1 MLLAKTESRLD
12 IRKNLY
18 SQWVVSKWNKL
29 PQTAIDAPS
38 LLSFNDNYLTCVFK
52 WVQWDPFNP
61 ATPLLDLHRHDG
73 EVWPS
78 RYIQGI
84 SHSIMY
90 WFISDPQEDDKI
102 LAEGVAKFCED
113 LNLDPASRP
122 VLIIAWKFKAA
133 TQCEFTRKEFTDGM
147 TELGWDSI
155 NAMISLVVAEVFSV
169 ESQNGIKPA

>member
-1 MLLAKTESRLD
+1 
-12 IRKNLY
+12 
-18 SQWVVSKWNKL
+18 
-29 PQTAIDAPS
+29 
-38 LLSFNDNYLTCVFK
+38 
-52 WVQWDPFNP
+52 
-61 ATPLLDLHRHDG
+61 
-73 EVWPS
+73 
-78 RYIQGI
+78 
-84 SHSIMY
+84 MY

-155 NAMISLVVAEVFSV
+155 NAIISLVVAEVFPWV
-169 ESQNGIKPA
+169 GSQNGIKPV